1 MAKTKYT
8 TIEIT
13 VLALAEVAAS
23 DYVSKNSVVGSNS
36 RSTYDAVI
44 SKAHSYKLADGQ
56 RRRIY
61 ADGKEANKE
70 YHAAIAAMPAEA
82 VAEAKEVI
90 KWVQTEKKVKTDFDI
105 ILRSIFSN
113 TLLTEKQVSIAVCG
127 AQAWKNKKRWD
138 MAAEENKKKNAGS
151 KFLGE
156 IGKRAEFFIKV
167 IGKKDISTQFGEST
181 VFNVIDREGNLG
193 VWFSNPGKIDLEVN
207 DCALIKATVKRHGEN
222 VYKGGSETLWNRVK
236 VLNNAG
242 AV

>member
-1 MAKTKYT
+1 MAKIKYT
-8 TIEIT
+8 TLEVT
-13 VLALAEVAAS
+13 VLALAEVAANGFTG
-23 DYVSKNSVVGSNS
+23 KGKPG
-36 RSTYDAVI
+36 STYDVVRAKVHPYNIMIKRGSSPNSDYDTAIHAVPQDKI
-44 SKAHSYKLADGQ
+44 N
-56 RRRIY
+56 
-61 ADGKEANKE
+61 EAND
-70 YHAAIAAMPAEA
+70 
-82 VAEAKEVI
+82 VI
-90 KWVQTEKKVKTDFDI
+90 RWIQTEKKVKTDFDI
-105 ILRSIFSN
+105 ALRSVFSN
-113 TLLTEKQVSIAVCG
+113 TLLTEKQVSIAVCA

-138 MAAEENKKKNAGS
+138 MVAEENKKKNAGS

-207 DCALIKATVKRHGEN
+207 DCALIKATVKHHGEN
-222 VYKGGSETLWNRVK
+222 LYKGGRETLWNRVK